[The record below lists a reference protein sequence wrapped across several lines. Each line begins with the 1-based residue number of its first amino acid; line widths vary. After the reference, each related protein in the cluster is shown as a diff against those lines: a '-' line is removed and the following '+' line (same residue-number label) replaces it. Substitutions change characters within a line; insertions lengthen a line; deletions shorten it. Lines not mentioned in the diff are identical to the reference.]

1 MPPKK
6 RTIRQDDDEEDN
18 HPKKKMAIEEII
30 DRKGEAEGHRSP
42 FIVTNDKIATVDET
56 ISPESRAVMDV
67 TTIIQYAPDGT
78 MQLHKAIEKTI
89 GLFNK
94 KHGFAGINNPK
105 ADYKKAVKRAF
116 FHDESYVASFEAKK
130 PKIPLCVILPFLVA
144 ASNTSEFKMSRFSNR
159 PGHNWKLRL
168 QVKSILG
175 PNELHKLLVG
185 ISIGV
190 NNACVF
196 QAYNISP
203 RVGTFMN
210 RTACTK
216 DTSPTWFSVR
226 RRNDENK
233 TPYIPIY
240 DGRNIEDV
248 NPEKIFQLPIL
259 NETKEFNLK
268 KDDVIMAGTSFFVKE
283 DDWNLLPVWIIL
295 CKESEESNDTDDIED
310 FEEGY

>member
-1 MPPKK
+1 
-6 RTIRQDDDEEDN
+6 TIRQDDDEEDN

-67 TTIIQYAPDGT
+67 TTIIQYAPET

-210 RTACTK
+210 RTAWVKESQPETPSTKQAQK

-268 KDDVIMAGTSFFVKE
+268 KDDVIMAGTSFF
-283 DDWNLLPVWIIL
+283 
-295 CKESEESNDTDDIED
+295 ESEESNDTDDIED